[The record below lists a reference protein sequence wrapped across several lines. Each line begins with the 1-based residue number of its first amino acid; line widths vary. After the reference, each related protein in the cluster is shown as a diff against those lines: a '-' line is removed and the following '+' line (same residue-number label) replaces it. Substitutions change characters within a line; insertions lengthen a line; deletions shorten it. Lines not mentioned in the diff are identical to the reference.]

1 MRTQEHAYLDL
12 LRDVR
17 DNGESKDDRTGTGTR
32 SVFGR
37 QIRFDLSSGEFPAL
51 TTKRLYFS
59 TCKRELLWF
68 LSGDRSLEALAR
80 QNVHIWDSWPYRHYI
95 EVTEGRQVSPE
106 ETSTPEWR
114 SGMKAFVGR
123 IATDH
128 AFAERW
134 GDLGPVYGY
143 QWRHWPD
150 GKGGEIDQIQRA
162 VDTIKTNPASRR
174 NIVSAW
180 NVADIDEMAVAGL
193 PPCHTM
199 FQFNVRDDRLDCQLY
214 QRSAD
219 MFLGVP
225 FNIASYALL
234 LCMMAHVTELKPGE
248 FIHTFGDAHIYN
260 NHITQ
265 VDEQLSR
272 EPLPLPRLWLNPE
285 VDNIFEFAPD
295 DIKLIGYQHC
305 PSIKAPVAV

>member
-51 TTKRLYFS
+51 TTKRLYFD

-68 LSGDRSLEALAR
+68 LSGDRNLEALAR
-80 QNVHIWDSWPYRHYI
+80 QNVHIWDSWPYRHYV
-95 EVTEGRQVSPE
+95 EATEGRQVSPE

-114 SGMKAFVGR
+114 SGMKAFIGR

-128 AFAERW
+128 AFAEQW

-143 QWRHWPD
+143 QWRHWLD

-162 VDTIKTNPASRR
+162 VDTIKTRL
-174 NIVSAW
+174 
-180 NVADIDEMAVAGL
+180 AGATL
-193 PPCHTM
+193 
-199 FQFNVRDDRLDCQLY
+199 
-214 QRSAD
+214 
-219 MFLGVP
+219 
-225 FNIASYALL
+225 
-234 LCMMAHVTELKPGE
+234 
-248 FIHTFGDAHIYN
+248 
-260 NHITQ
+260 
-265 VDEQLSR
+265 
-272 EPLPLPRLWLNPE
+272 
-285 VDNIFEFAPD
+285 
-295 DIKLIGYQHC
+295 
-305 PSIKAPVAV
+305 